1 MAADWEVLGIF
12 VVLVDKSSHPKPPVT
27 LENGDFRDH
36 DMPDMY
42 VYVQYVCV
50 CCVDLKISKHPNTG
64 HNFHHISPCKSM
76 HKRVMY

>member
-27 LENGDFRDH
+27 LENGDFCDH

-42 VYVQYVCV
+42 VYVYDMYICV
-50 CCVDLKISKHPNTG
+50 CCVDLKTSKYG
-64 HNFHHISPCKSM
+64 A
-76 HKRVMY
+76 

>member
-36 DMPDMY
+36 DMSDMS
-42 VYVQYVCV
+42 VYIYIICMCLLCRSQMF
-50 CCVDLKISKHPNTG
+50 KTSKYG
-64 HNFHHISPCKSM
+64 A
-76 HKRVMY
+76 